1 MYTRSETVFTG
12 VSDNEEND
20 KIIASIARYTA
31 EPVQAESEGV
41 LSFCTSVYATFRC
54 GTLRKL
60 QAADGFAPRDVEE
73 SKGKP
78 LEFFKVSH

>member
-41 LSFCTSVYATFRC
+41 LSFCTSVYRYSLFSPFVAI
-54 GTLRKL
+54 
-60 QAADGFAPRDVEE
+60 QQ
-73 SKGKP
+73 
-78 LEFFKVSH
+78 H